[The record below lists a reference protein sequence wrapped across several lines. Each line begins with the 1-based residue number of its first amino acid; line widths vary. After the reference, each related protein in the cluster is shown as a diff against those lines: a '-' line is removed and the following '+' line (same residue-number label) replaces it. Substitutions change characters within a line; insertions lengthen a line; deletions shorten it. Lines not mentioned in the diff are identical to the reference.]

1 MSSTRQNC
9 FGLSRSNLKEIFS
22 YAFWG
27 IITTAINL
35 AVYSLFRIN
44 NIISVQI
51 ATALAWFI
59 SVLTAFITNKF
70 FVFKSSGTSFVVL
83 FKEGGLF
90 FLSRIFSGV
99 LDVALMTA
107 AVYFAFF
114 PEKVSKLIINLIVI
128 AVNYLAS
135 KIIIFRK
142 NNE

>member
-1 MSSTRQNC
+1 MI
-9 FGLSRSNLKEIFS
+9 LLRSNLKEIFS

-27 IITTAINL
+27 IITTVINL
-35 AVYSLFRIN
+35 AAYSLFRIN

-51 ATALAWFI
+51 ATALAWFV
-59 SVLTAFITNKF
+59 SVLAAFITNKF
-70 FVFKSSGTSFVVL
+70 FVFKSSGTSFAVL

-114 PEKVSKLIINLIVI
+114 PEKVSKVIVNLIVI

-135 KIIIFRK
+135 KIVIFRK

>member
-1 MSSTRQNC
+1 VI
-9 FGLSRSNLKEIFS
+9 LLRSNLKEIFS

-27 IITTAINL
+27 IITTVINL
-35 AVYSLFRIN
+35 AAYSLFRIN

-51 ATALAWFI
+51 ATALAWFV
-59 SVLTAFITNKF
+59 SVLAAFITNKF
-70 FVFKSSGTSFVVL
+70 FVFKSSGTSFAVL

-114 PEKVSKLIINLIVI
+114 PEKVSKVIVNLIVI

-135 KIIIFRK
+135 KIVIFRK

>member
-1 MSSTRQNC
+1 
-9 FGLSRSNLKEIFS
+9 LLRSNLKEIFS

-27 IITTAINL
+27 IITTVINL
-35 AVYSLFRIN
+35 AAYSLFRIN
-44 NIISVQI
+44 NVISVQI

-59 SVLTAFITNKF
+59 SVLAAFITNKF
-70 FVFKSSGTSFVVL
+70 FVFKSSRTSFAVL

-99 LDVALMTA
+99 LDVALMTT

-114 PEKVSKLIINLIVI
+114 LEIVSKVIVNLIVI
-128 AVNYLAS
+128 AVNYIAS

-142 NNE
+142 K